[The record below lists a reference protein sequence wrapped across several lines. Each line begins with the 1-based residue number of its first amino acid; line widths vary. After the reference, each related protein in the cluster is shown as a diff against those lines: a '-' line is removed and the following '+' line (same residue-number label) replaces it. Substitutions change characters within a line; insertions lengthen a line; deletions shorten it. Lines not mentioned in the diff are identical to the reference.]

1 MRFKDF
7 VKEHIPVYSVSVAL
21 AIASVFFGLLP
32 YYAVYRLLLRIVQG
46 CNGRTV
52 LWYALLILL
61 SLALE
66 ILMHCL
72 STALSHKTAFS
83 ILKKVR
89 LSITEK
95 MMRIPLGYMQA
106 KGSGCFHSLLIDSLE
121 HLEYPLAHAIPE
133 TTSNVLLPVSIIA
146 LLFSF
151 DWRMGLSVLIPAALT
166 LLFYLPMYIGIMNE
180 FAATYYTMLENM
192 NGRVIEYIRGNK
204 EIKIFGREDAA
215 LSQYETSI
223 DKYKT
228 ATLRLYNRMYV
239 AASPSIVL
247 LSSLLASV
255 LSVGGF

>member
-1 MRFKDF
+1 MRFRDFRFKDF

-83 ILKKVR
+83 ILKKIR

-95 MMRIPLGYMQA
+95 MMRMPLGYMQA
-106 KGSGCFHSLLIDSLE
+106 KGSGYFHSLLIDSLE
-121 HLEYPLAHAIPE
+121 RLEYPLAHAIPE
-133 TTSNVLLPVSIIA
+133 TTSNVVLPVSIIA
-146 LLFSF
+146 
-151 DWRMGLSVLIPAALT
+151 GL
-166 LLFYLPMYIGIMNE
+166 
-180 FAATYYTMLENM
+180 
-192 NGRVIEYIRGNK
+192 
-204 EIKIFGREDAA
+204 
-215 LSQYETSI
+215 
-223 DKYKT
+223 T
-228 ATLRLYNRMYV
+228 ATAKISR
-239 AASPSIVL
+239 PC
-247 LSSLLASV
+247 
-255 LSVGGF
+255 